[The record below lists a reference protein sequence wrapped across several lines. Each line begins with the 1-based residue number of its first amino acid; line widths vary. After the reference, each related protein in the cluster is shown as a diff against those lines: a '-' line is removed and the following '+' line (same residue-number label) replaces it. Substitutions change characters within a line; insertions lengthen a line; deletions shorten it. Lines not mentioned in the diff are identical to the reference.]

1 MPLSQQR
8 RGATARSKLRTPHH
22 GFVCHQEA
30 PLLVD
35 VLMEGGGL

>member
-8 RGATARSKLRTPHH
+8 RGATARSKLRTPRH
-22 GFVCHQEA
+22 GLVCHQEA
-30 PLLVD
+30 LLLLD